1 MPGVFLRVKA
11 LRARVRVG
19 ILVVVCGALFIL
31 AASQLTVGFADLQS
45 DCGSTGCHVNP
56 STIVINTVTT
66 IDTEPGATFSLNVQ
80 VDATGGPS
88 SLVVKFPTGVSDN
101 GDFTYVGLD
110 VSGFV
115 RDDDA
120 ADLDT
125 DPLQIEVDYSIVA
138 PVIAGTYDLEFY
150 AVGNG
155 GTGTS
160 TSITVNVIQVGPG
173 PSITDVNG
181 TPGIPTEEETV
192 IVTANVTSGV
202 AITEVTLQYS
212 VDNSTWNNVTM
223 TLVGQLYQCTIP
235 AQPDDTYVTY
245 RIVALDADGI
255 WSVTGVLAYRVGDFP
270 EPPPPPPTQWHF
282 GWYLGAPALL
292 LAYLGT
298 ALEYYDEEKFTK
310 AHGIMLSLAYILTSI
325 NVVALITAS
334 PSAWIALN
342 PVYLFQFDLLRIG
355 TFIHSW
361 HIWLGIISMILGT
374 LAFITHLAGWKT
386 CNLGLPAV
394 ILWTVL
400 GFTGMYLNVV
410 GFGM

>member
-1 MPGVFLRVKA
+1 MLVVLLRVKA

-19 ILVVVCGALFIL
+19 IFVVVCGALFIL
-31 AASQLTVGFADLQS
+31 AASQLAVGNADYQS
-45 DCGSTGCHVNP
+45 DCATCHGSP
-56 STIVINTVTT
+56 STIVINTATT
-66 IDTEPGATFSLNVQ
+66 IDTEPGATFPLNVQ

-88 SLVVKFPTGVSDN
+88 TLVVKFPTGVSDN
-101 GDFTYVGLD
+101 NDFTYVGLD
-110 VSGFV
+110 ASGFV
-115 RDDDA
+115 RDDDVGV
-120 ADLDT
+120 DLDT

-138 PVIAGTYDLEFY
+138 PVIAGTYTLKLY
-150 AVGNG
+150 AVGAG
-155 GTGTS
+155 GNIGTS
-160 TSITVNVIQVGPG
+160 TTITVNVIQVGPG

-181 TPGIPTEEETV
+181 TPGIPTEEESV

-212 VDNSTWNNVTM
+212 TDNSTWNNVTM
-223 TLVGQLYQCTIP
+223 TLVGQLYQGSIS

-245 RIVALDADGI
+245 RIVALDTDGI

-270 EPPPPPPTQWHF
+270 EPPPPPPPQWHF
-282 GWYLGAPALL
+282 GWYLGLPALL

-298 ALEYYDEEKFTK
+298 ALEYYDEEKFTR

-325 NVVALITAS
+325 NVIALITAS
-334 PSAWIALN
+334 PSAWTALN
-342 PVYLFQFDLLRIG
+342 PAYLFQFDLLRLGI
-355 TFIHSW
+355 FIHSW
-361 HIWLGIISMILGT
+361 HIWLGIISMILGS

-394 ILWTVL
+394 ILWTIL